1 MSKYKWIKDEFP
13 NNLEVKQIYGVAF
26 SNDGKILLRIEDEK
40 YKLTGG
46 KPKLDETFE
55 DALKREYQEELNTEI
70 ENIYYL
76 GYQRV
81 DEENGT
87 KSYAQVRMIAQI
99 KKVNNIIPDID
110 NGKVYKRFLANFNNV
125 KKYLNY
131 NDIAGNQLIDDA
143 ITKAKKKYQFNIN
156 EKEDYI

>member
-55 DALKREYQEELNTEI
+55 DALKKRI
-70 ENIYYL
+70 S
-76 GYQRV
+76 RR
-81 DEENGT
+81 T
-87 KSYAQVRMIAQI
+87 KY
-99 KKVNNIIPDID
+99 
-110 NGKVYKRFLANFNNV
+110 
-125 KKYLNY
+125 
-131 NDIAGNQLIDDA
+131 
-143 ITKAKKKYQFNIN
+143 
-156 EKEDYI
+156 